1 MKILEHVKMRNSVN
15 RKFNHGVT
23 VSDTKYIRK
32 YFKQILI
39 CNNFIEQFKLFQI
52 KLCMKYFPDNS
63 RNTVLSQISM
73 VLKTV
78 HQPPSSRFSKNN
90 LNTVHYS
97 PENIYKADKLYLGR
111 HPEMRSLI
119 FLKRSFGIIIMY
131 MYLPFHE
138 HCHISRLCWMLFLL
152 LKSFL
157 R

>member
-1 MKILEHVKMRNSVN
+1 MGLLYHKKVLQTNSYLHQLY
-15 RKFNHGVT
+15 RT
-23 VSDTKYIRK
+23 I
-32 YFKQILI
+32 
-39 CNNFIEQFKLFQI
+39 KLFQI

-78 HQPPSSRFSKNN
+78 HQPPSSPFSKNN

>member
-1 MKILEHVKMRNSVN
+1 
-15 RKFNHGVT
+15 
-23 VSDTKYIRK
+23 
-32 YFKQILI
+32 
-39 CNNFIEQFKLFQI
+39 
-52 KLCMKYFPDNS
+52 MKYFPDNS

-78 HQPPSSRFSKNN
+78 HQPPSSPFSKNN

-157 R
+157 RQNLRPYLTTLEYFILAQAPQYKGKTLQSSGLTYNRYYPQPESITILAYHFRL